1 MIWIN
6 IIIFLS
12 ILNLIK
18 SQEIS
23 PRRQIQEYLIANG
36 CNNYLLN
43 KILISII
50 NDKIY
55 APYTLVYNLIS
66 QHTPQF
72 EHKQIYKCFELI
84 VQKNLREHNYYVH
97 KKYLLEDK

>member
-1 MIWIN
+1 MILFILLLLILSN
-6 IIIFLS
+6 ISLS
-12 ILNLIK
+12 
-18 SQEIS
+18 QYIS
-23 PRRQIQEYLIANG
+23 PRQQTQEYLSNNG
-36 CNNYLLN
+36 CKNHLLN
-43 KILISII
+43 KILMSII

>member
-1 MIWIN
+1 MILFILLFLIFSN
-6 IIIFLS
+6 ISLS
-12 ILNLIK
+12 HY
-18 SQEIS
+18 IS
-23 PRRQIQEYLIANG
+23 PRQQTQEYLS
-36 CNNYLLN
+36 NNESKNHLLN

-50 NDKIY
+50 TDKIY
-55 APYTLVYNLIS
+55 APYTLVYHLIS

-84 VQKNLREHNYYVH
+84 IQKNLREHNYYVH